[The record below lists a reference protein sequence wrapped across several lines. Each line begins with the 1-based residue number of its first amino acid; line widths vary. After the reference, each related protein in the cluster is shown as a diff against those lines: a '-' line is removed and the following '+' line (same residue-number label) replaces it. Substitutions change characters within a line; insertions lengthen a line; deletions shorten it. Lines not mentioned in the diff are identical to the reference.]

1 MKNDISGKK
10 KAREYG
16 CFFSCMTRDICFFC
30 KYRDK
35 NLRPGSHQALPGR
48 WRKDMSE

>member
-1 MKNDISGKK
+1 
-10 KAREYG
+10 
-16 CFFSCMTRDICFFC
+16 MTEVNFWRGMLYLLLC

-35 NLRPGSHQALPGR
+35 NLQPGSHPALPVR